1 VSRSTAG
8 LSRILRRH
16 GRHFASHQVAR
27 GQALGLADVLVVQHL
42 GDHAGVGQRL
52 LGQQVGLGDDA
63 DHLPVV
69 VDPRGTR

>member
-1 VSRSTAG
+1 
-8 LSRILRRH
+8 
-16 GRHFASHQVAR
+16 
-27 GQALGLADVLVVQHL
+27 VVQHL